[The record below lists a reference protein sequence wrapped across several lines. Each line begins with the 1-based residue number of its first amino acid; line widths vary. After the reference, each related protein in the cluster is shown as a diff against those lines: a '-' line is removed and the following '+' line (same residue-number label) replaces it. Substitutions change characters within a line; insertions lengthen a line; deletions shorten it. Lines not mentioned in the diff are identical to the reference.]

1 MFFFKTSV
9 LFLNTDAHSVTC
21 NAGSVALTEISTSN
35 YKYKRVH
42 RLITFQLSFSSRIMF
57 SFIQTL
63 QHLNEGVVE
72 NRRSTQISCK
82 TFKGLISVLLFSFI
96 HI

>member
-1 MFFFKTSV
+1 
-9 LFLNTDAHSVTC
+9 
-21 NAGSVALTEISTSN
+21 
-35 YKYKRVH
+35 
-42 RLITFQLSFSSRIMF
+42 MF

-63 QHLNEGVVE
+63 QQLNEGVVE
-72 NRRSTQISCK
+72 NRRSAQISCK